1 MNQTEQWWIEQ
12 SRIEQNRIG
21 QNREGNGSNRN
32 GMIEDWIL
40 VAAQTNR
47 EVDKQRKEGDEG

>member
-1 MNQTEQWWIEQ
+1 MV
-12 SRIEQNRIG
+12 NRIG
-21 QNREGNGSNRN
+21 QSREGNGSKRN

-47 EVDKQRKEGDEG
+47 EVDKQRKEGDEGWRRAEDED

>member
-1 MNQTEQWWIEQ
+1 MNRVEY
-12 SRIEQNRIG
+12 SRIG
-21 QNREGNGSNRN
+21 QSREGNGSKRN

-47 EVDKQRKEGDEG
+47 EVGKQRKEGDEG